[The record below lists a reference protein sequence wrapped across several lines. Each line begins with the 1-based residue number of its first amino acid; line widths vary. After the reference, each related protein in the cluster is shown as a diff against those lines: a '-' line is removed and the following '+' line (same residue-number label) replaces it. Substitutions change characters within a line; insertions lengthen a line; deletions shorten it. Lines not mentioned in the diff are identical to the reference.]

1 MHGRQILVCDI
12 MLHAYA
18 PRGIFPARTA
28 KTGRSGSAVDSDCV
42 YCLGGMHGKGVLVL
56 VGYAE

>member
-1 MHGRQILVCDI
+1 MLLVCDI